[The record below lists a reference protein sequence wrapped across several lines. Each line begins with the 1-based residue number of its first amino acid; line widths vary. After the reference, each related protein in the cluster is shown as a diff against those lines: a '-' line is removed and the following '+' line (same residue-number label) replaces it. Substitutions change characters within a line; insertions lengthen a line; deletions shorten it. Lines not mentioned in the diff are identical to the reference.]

1 MLILLPCPL
10 FFIMELQYTKLAK
23 SCINDLIDDAADNIK
38 KLQRLISDY
47 KIVFEGPF
55 NLDEKGDQGKS
66 VVDPL
71 NMATGVYQIVYRPTK
86 VIYYIGKGVI
96 TGRKNRHQLVF
107 RNDGNPINRN
117 RCVTDSQVARKM
129 YEKDSD
135 LSNWDFWYTRIPE
148 SDVMTIF
155 EEVLIKKI
163 EPEFNTLS
171 MAGKG

>member
-1 MLILLPCPL
+1 MI
-10 FFIMELQYTKLAK
+10 
-23 SCINDLIDDAADNIK
+23 
-38 KLQRLISDY
+38 
-47 KIVFEGPF
+47 F
-55 NLDEKGDQGKS
+55 NNNGK
-66 VVDPL
+66 PL
-71 NMATGVYQIVYRPTK
+71 NV
-86 VIYYIGKGVI
+86 
-96 TGRKNRHQLVF
+96 
-107 RNDGNPINRN
+107 N

-129 YEKDSD
+129 YDKDSD

>member
-1 MLILLPCPL
+1 
-10 FFIMELQYTKLAK
+10 MEIQYTKLVK

-55 NLDEKGDQGKS
+55 NMDES
-66 VVDPL
+66 VLPHVVRRSGTGL
-71 NMATGVYQIVYRPTK
+71 MKATGVYQIVYRPTK

-96 TGRKNRHQLVF
+96 SGRKNKHQLIFNNKGRPWNV
-107 RNDGNPINRN
+107 GSCI
-117 RCVTDSQVARKM
+117 TDSQVARKM
-129 YEKDSD
+129 YNKDSD

-148 SDVMTIF
+148 SDIMTTF
-155 EEVLIKKI
+155 EEVLIKRI
-163 EPEFNTLS
+163 EPEFNSLS